1 MRALVEELCSDRCAG
16 RAAGSPGGRI
26 ARGLVIDALR
36 EAGLDPHE
44 QPIARFEGAN
54 VLATIPGDL
63 ERFVLVGAHYD
74 HLGKNGPAIYRG
86 ADDNAAAIAVLV
98 EMARAL
104 AEDRP
109 RGRGVIIAAFDAE
122 EPPHFMNGTMGS
134 LHFTKHPLVPLE
146 RIDLM
151 VCLELV
157 GHALGEA
164 GLPTDVRRS
173 LFVLGGE
180 RSVGTREQ
188 VLSLAREEPGL
199 IVRPADAEVI
209 PPLSDYLGFWKRKRP
224 FVLLTGGRT
233 RRYHTTDDRPEHL
246 DWTRMKSVARWLERF
261 VRAQCARDERPFEF
275 VEVRDDLTTLDSL
288 RELFTALAPTT
299 PLAAHALEIER
310 ALRAQVQRDRSLPE
324 HARGTLA
331 QLVEG
336 LETGLA

>member
-1 MRALVEELCSDRCAG
+1 MRDLVEALCSDRCAG
-16 RAAGSPGGRI
+16 RAAGTPGGRI

-36 EAGLDPHE
+36 GAGLDPQE
-44 QPIARFEGAN
+44 QAIARLEGAN
-54 VLATIPGDL
+54 VLAMIPGEID
-63 ERFVLVGAHYD
+63 RFVLVGAHYD
-74 HLGKNGPAIYRG
+74 HLGKDGPAIFRG
-86 ADDNAAAIAVLV
+86 ADDNAAAVAILV
-98 EMARAL
+98 ELAAAL
-104 AEDRP
+104 AKPRL

-134 LHFTKHPLVPLE
+134 LYFTKHPLVPLD

-164 GLPTDVRRS
+164 HLPTEVRRS

-180 RSVGTREQ
+180 RSLGTREQ
-188 VLSLAREEPGL
+188 VISMARDEPGL

-209 PPLSDYLGFWKRKRP
+209 PPLSDYLGFWRRKRP

-246 DWTRMKSVARWLERF
+246 DWTRMKAVARWLERF

-275 VEVRDDLTTLDSL
+275 VEARDDLTTLDSL
-288 RELFTALAPTT
+288 RDVFTALAPAS
-299 PLAAHALEIER
+299 PVASEALDL
-310 ALRAQVQRDRSLPE
+310 ALRLRGRIRADRTLPE
-324 HARGTLA
+324 PLRLELA

-336 LETGLA
+336 LETGLG